1 MPARLMKPVIYT
13 RTFPCIL
20 RRSSVAPLFQI
31 SICTF
36 SCLYA
41 TSNITLAQVTADG
54 TVNTQVNQ
62 NGNVAEVTGGET
74 RGSNL
79 FHSFQDFSVG
89 IGNEAFFNNT
99 TDISNIFSRVTG
111 GRISNIDGLI
121 RANGSASLFL
131 INPAGII
138 FGEGARLDL
147 GGSFYGSTASS
158 ILFEGG
164 EFSAADLEN
173 PPLLTINAP
182 IGLNFRD
189 NPGDIVNRSLVEDNA
204 RNFVGLEVL
213 PGKNLTL
220 LGGNINFE
228 EGEAKG
234 GNIELGGL
242 SQAGIV
248 GINEDGSLNFPQNIA
263 RADINLSNAS
273 DVDVRGTGGGS
284 ITINARNLNLNAGD
298 SGSSFI
304 RAGIITDSTSVEAQA
319 EDITI
324 NASGNVTVDN
334 SYISNQVNS
343 EAEGNAGGINIIT
356 SNLSLSNG
364 GQIDASV
371 LGRGNAGSVVIDAT
385 DTITIDGEAL
395 QGRVSGAFSRV
406 NSEAEGNAGGINIT
420 TSNLSLSNG
429 GRIDASVSG
438 RGNAGSVVIDA
449 TDTITIDGETSQ
461 GFSPGVFSR
470 VNSGAEGN
478 AKSVNITTTTLNLR
492 GGLVSASTFGRGNA
506 GSVVID
512 ATDTITI
519 DGETS
524 GNFIPGIFSQVG
536 TQAEGDAGGIN
547 ITTSNLSLSNGG
559 RIDASVSGRGNA
571 GSVVIDATDTI
582 TIDGETSQGFSP
594 GVFSRVNSGAEGN
607 AKSVSITTTTL
618 NLRGGLVSAST
629 FGRGNAGSVVID
641 ATDTITIDGE
651 TSGSFIPG
659 LFSQVGTQAEG
670 DAGGINITTNFLTMS
685 NGGVVA
691 ARTLGTGNGGNINI
705 EANSLILS
713 NEAKIDSVTQSATG
727 NNANIDLQITK
738 DLTLRNNAL
747 ISASASQQANG
758 GNLDIDARFI
768 IAFPDGNNDIIANAQ
783 QGNGG
788 NININAESL
797 FGIQERSL
805 SDLTNDIN
813 ASSEFSLDGSVT
825 INTPDIN
832 PVQGITELPSNV
844 VQPEQTTT
852 QACAAKRKTIATNEL
867 RITGKGGIPPS
878 PDLPLNSHNIFIN
891 GETSTI
897 PLPVET
903 SRGKIQPARGIAVT
917 ESGKVILTAYR
928 TNNSGERIA
937 EFSVNCG
944 HL

>member
-1 MPARLMKPVIYT
+1 MPARLMKQVIYT

-20 RRSSVAPLFQI
+20 CRSSFAPLFQI

-41 TSNITLAQVTADG
+41 TSNTTLAQVTSDG

-121 RANGSASLFL
+121 RANGNANLFL

-138 FGEGARLDL
+138 FGEGARLDI
-147 GGSFYGSTASS
+147 GGSFYGSSASS

-204 RNFVGLEVL
+204 GNFVGLEVL

-228 EGEAKG
+228 EGKAKG

-248 GINEDGSLNFPQNIA
+248 GINEDGSLNFPQNVA
-263 RADINLSNAS
+263 RVDINLSNAS

-284 ITINARNLNLNAGD
+284 ITINARNLNLDAGD

-324 NASGNVTVDN
+324 NASENVTVDN
-334 SYISNQVNS
+334 SYISNQ
-343 EAEGNAGGINIIT
+343 
-356 SNLSLSNG
+356 
-364 GQIDASV
+364 
-371 LGRGNAGSVVIDAT
+371 
-385 DTITIDGEAL
+385 
-395 QGRVSGAFSRV
+395 V

-438 RGNAGSVVIDA
+438 RGNAGSVSIDATDTITIDGEALQGRVSGAFSRVNPEAEGNAGGINITTSNLNLSNGGRIDASVLSRGNAGSVFIDA

-506 GSVVID
+506 GSVFID

-524 GNFIPGIFSQVG
+524 GDFIPGVFSQVG
-536 TQAEGDAGGIN
+536 TEAEGDAGGIN

-559 RIDASVSGRGNA
+559 QINASVSGRGNA
-571 GSVVIDATDTI
+571 GSV
-582 TIDGETSQGFSP
+582 F
-594 GVFSRVNSGAEGN
+594 
-607 AKSVSITTTTL
+607 
-618 NLRGGLVSAST
+618 
-629 FGRGNAGSVVID
+629 ID

-659 LFSQVGTQAEG
+659 VFSQVGTEAEG
-670 DAGGINITTNFLTMS
+670 DAGGINITTDFLTMT
-685 NGGVVA
+685 NRGVVTA
-691 ARTLGTGNGGNINI
+691 STLGIGNGGNINI
-705 EANSLILS
+705 KANSLSLS
-713 NEAKIDSVTQSATG
+713 NEAKIESVTKSATG

-832 PVQGITELPSNV
+832 PVQGVTELPSNV

-852 QACAAKRKTIATNEL
+852 QACTAKRETVARNEL

-891 GETSTI
+891 GEYTNSTSTI
-897 PLPVET
+897 PQPVET

-928 TNNSGERIA
+928 TNNSGERIP